1 MNELIEGLH
10 HITLVT
16 RNYSANNRFYTEILG
31 LKCVKLTVNQDD
43 IYHRHLFYSDENGT
57 PGSTITFFE
66 WPELPRGKV
75 GLTSPHH
82 LSYEVM
88 NVESI
93 PKWKKWL
100 LSNGVPVRGPFVRDG
115 RISLYLRDPD
125 GVLIEITKQNEEGID
140 LNYIQ
145 EEEERTEKP
154 RAIERSMKLIRF
166 NHSSPV
172 ATDINAVEKFFTK
185 VLGLKKNYV
194 TRNEDKDGSYIM
206 AIGNEKKPD
215 FMRYIVSED
224 AEYGKVGVGSIHHI
238 ALLVESD
245 EEQRY
250 VMRKLQD
257 LGIRNSGIID
267 RFWFKSLYFRDPEGN
282 LLEVATKGPEYT
294 VDEPQEELGK
304 KLVLPAWLEP
314 RRSEIETKLRELDSK
329 NREEWPPN
337 YDNIP
342 ERPEQLMH

>member
-1 MNELIEGLH
+1 
-10 HITLVT
+10 
-16 RNYSANNRFYTEILG
+16 
-31 LKCVKLTVNQDD
+31 
-43 IYHRHLFYSDENGT
+43 
-57 PGSTITFFE
+57 
-66 WPELPRGKV
+66 
-75 GLTSPHH
+75 
-82 LSYEVM
+82 
-88 NVESI
+88 
-93 PKWKKWL
+93 
-100 LSNGVPVRGPFVRDG
+100 
-115 RISLYLRDPD
+115 
-125 GVLIEITKQNEEGID
+125 
-140 LNYIQ
+140 
-145 EEEERTEKP
+145 
-154 RAIERSMKLIRF
+154 
-166 NHSSPV
+166 V

-194 TRNEDKDGSYIM
+194 TRNEDKDGSYVM

-282 LLEVATKGPEYT
+282 LLEVATKGPGYT

-329 NREEWPPN
+329 NRDEWPPN
-337 YDNIP
+337 YDSIP
-342 ERPEQLMH
+342 AKPEQLEH